1 MRLYLVQHAEALTA
15 QEDPARPL
23 SEQGRRRLQKVV
35 SFIKGLNLR
44 VDYLWHSDKL
54 RAAQTAE
61 SLAKVINVEKTV
73 SQRNDLGPNDDVKA
87 IRDELVSGRGD
98 IMIVGHLPFLSK
110 LASLLLTGCE
120 STDTAAFKN
129 AGIVCLTCSEK
140 NQWQIDWLIT
150 PHILV

>member
-23 SEQGRRRLQKVV
+23 SEQGHRRLQKVV
-35 SFIKGLNLR
+35 SFIKGVNLR

-61 SLAKVINVEKTV
+61 SLAKAINVEKAV
-73 SQRNDLGPNDDVKA
+73 SERSNLGPNDDVTV
-87 IRDELVSGRGD
+87 IRDELVSGRLD

-120 STDTAAFKN
+120 SANTVAFKN

>member
-35 SFIKGLNLR
+35 SFIKGVNLR

-61 SLAKVINVEKTV
+61 SLAEAINVEKTV
-73 SQRNDLGPNDDVKA
+73 SERSNLGPNDDVTV
-87 IRDELVSGRGD
+87 IRDEILSGRLD

-110 LASLLLTGCE
+110 LASLLLIGCE
-120 STDTAAFKN
+120 SANTVAFKN
-129 AGIVCLTCSEK
+129 AGIVCLTCGEEGR
-140 NQWQIDWLIT
+140 WQIDCLIT